1 MFCRSCRMVISDT
14 AKHCPKCGAPTQAAN
29 QSRTAISQQAGEST
43 PTAAPT
49 LNAPSAPGNAAD
61 DTLIGRVLANRYRL
75 VERLGQGGM
84 GIVYKGEHIRIHRPT
99 AIKVLNAEL
108 SNNPEFIAR
117 FEREA
122 EMASRIKHPN
132 AVDIYDFG
140 EAEDGIV
147 YLAMEYL
154 DGVPLSSIIKKE
166 GPLTLDRTIRILEQ
180 ASDALHAAHVL
191 GIVHRDLKP
200 DNIMICKKA
209 GRTDWVEV
217 VDFGLAKGVTVD
229 SAVETLTQVGF
240 VLGTPDY
247 MSPEQVGGDDLDSRS
262 DLYSLAVVTYEML
275 TCAFPFEGSTQQKRM
290 VKRLLEPPKPARQL
304 NPSLPVAVEQ
314 ILMKA
319 LSRDVADRQASTI
332 EFVTELKEALAI
344 NRAQTQPQQPAVR
357 PKPPIISVGRIPQ
370 AQARP
375 DAPTIRPPQDAAPI
389 FCGRC
394 GSRIEPGVRFCNDC
408 GAPVSGGFP
417 TVPVPP
423 GPANTPV
430 NPHVATSPGMVQ
442 PPPYPAVNPSP
453 RPFAAPAPAPRI
465 PPPQERS
472 RGGKKA
478 AIVITSL
485 IVLIAIG
492 VAVYIILQSQSG
504 DNRVNSA
511 EKLATSLRNAVSTG
525 RLVTLSD
532 DDARTYYFQLKE
544 IQPNHPA
551 LSESASTVLP
561 QLQRLGD
568 DIFKKKKA
576 VSSDVLSP
584 DDWAKTLRVYE
595 WAKTINP
602 ADRSLEARWRFAEG
616 EVAKQQGRKDDAE
629 RSYTAATQLDPNWS
643 LPHNSLGL
651 LRIDSKRYQDAV
663 SFYQRA
669 IDLDP
674 TWEIPYN
681 NMGSAY
687 FLSKDYDTAESYY
700 NTAIEKNPN
709 WARPH
714 YWLGS
719 IYQNKNLS
727 AEAIEQYEIA
737 LKLDP
742 NGDINSEIRRRIEQ
756 LQSVPSQ

>member
-1 MFCRSCRMVISDT
+1 MFCRSCRTVISDT
-14 AKHCPKCGAPTQAAN
+14 AKHCPKCGAATQAAN
-29 QSRTAISQQAGEST
+29 QARSPQSSGST
-43 PTAAPT
+43 PTAAT
-49 LNAPSAPGNAAD
+49 ILNASSAPGNMTD
-61 DTLIGRVLANRYRL
+61 DTLIGRVLANRYQL
-75 VERLGQGGM
+75 VEKLGQGGM

-154 DGVPLSSIIKKE
+154 DGVPLSSIIKNE
-166 GPLTLDRTIRILEQ
+166 GPLTLDRTVHILEQ
-180 ASDALHAAHVL
+180 AADALHAAHEL

-200 DNIMICKKA
+200 DNIMICKKT
-209 GRTDWVEV
+209 GRNDWVEV

-262 DLYSLAVVTYEML
+262 DLYSLAVVAYEML

-290 VKRLLEPPKPARQL
+290 VKRLLESPKPVRQL

-319 LSRDVADRQASTI
+319 LSREVADRHASTI

-344 NRAQTQPQQPAVR
+344 NRAQTQQRPAIR
-357 PKPPIISVGRIPQ
+357 PEP
-370 AQARP
+370 ARP
-375 DAPTIRPPQDAAPI
+375 APPASRPQQDAAPI

-423 GPANTPV
+423 AQANTPV
-430 NPHVATSPGMVQ
+430 NPRIATSPGMLQ
-442 PPPYPAVNPSP
+442 PPPYPSP
-453 RPFAAPAPAPRI
+453 MPFVAPAPAPRI
-465 PPPQERS
+465 VPLPQEGS

-478 AIVITSL
+478 AIIITSL
-485 IVLIAIG
+485 IALIAIS
-492 VAVYIILQSQSG
+492 VVVYLIIQSQSG
-504 DNRVNSA
+504 GNGVTSA
-511 EKLATSLRNAVSTG
+511 EKLAASLRNAVSTG
-525 RLVTLSD
+525 RLVTLTD
-532 DDARTYYFQLKE
+532 DDARTYYFQLKGL
-544 IQPNHPA
+544 QPNHPA
-551 LSESASTVLP
+551 LSESASTALP

-568 DIFKKKKA
+568 ETFKKKKA
-576 VSSDVLSP
+576 VSSDVLTT
-584 DDWAKTLRVYE
+584 DDWMRALRAYE
-595 WAKTINP
+595 WAKAIDPT
-602 ADRSLEARWRFAEG
+602 DRSLEARWRFAEG

-629 RSYTAATQLDPNWS
+629 RSFTAATQLDPNWS

-663 SFYQRA
+663 PYYQKA

-687 FLSKDYDTAESYY
+687 FLSKDYETAAQYY
-700 NTAIEKNPN
+700 TTAIEKNPN

-719 IYQNKNLS
+719 IYQNKNWN

-742 NGDINSEIRRRIEQ
+742 NADINNEIRKRIER
-756 LQSVPSQ
+756 LQSAPSQ

>member
-1 MFCRSCRMVISDT
+1 MFCSTCRSVISDT
-14 AKHCPKCGAPTQAAN
+14 AKHCPNCGTATRPAAPP
-29 QSRTAISQQAGEST
+29 RAGGPDT
-43 PTAAPT
+43 TAAPT
-49 LNAPSAPGNAAD
+49 LNAPAAGGRAD
-61 DTLIGRVLANRYRL
+61 DSLIGRTLANRYRL

-84 GIVYKGEHIRIHRPT
+84 GVVYKGEHVRIHRPT

-140 EAEDGIV
+140 EAEDGLV

-154 DGVPLSSIIKKE
+154 DGVPLSSIIKNE
-166 GPLTLDRTIRILEQ
+166 GPLSLERTINIIDQ
-180 ASDALHAAHVL
+180 AADALHAAHLL

-200 DNIMICKKA
+200 DNIMICKKP
-209 GRTDWVEV
+209 GHVDWVEV

-229 SAVETLTQVGF
+229 SALETLTQVGY

-262 DLYSLAVVTYEML
+262 DLYSLALVTYEML
-275 TCAFPFEGSTQQKRM
+275 TCAFPFEGSAQQKRM
-290 VKRLLEPPKPARQL
+290 VKRLLEPPKPVRQL
-304 NPSLPVAVEQ
+304 NPSLPVAVER

-319 LSRDVADRQASTI
+319 LSRDVGDRQASTI

-344 NRAQTQPQQPAVR
+344 NRAQTQPQQPAIR
-357 PKPPIISVGRIPQ
+357 PEPPGP
-370 AQARP
+370 ARP
-375 DAPTIRPPQDAAPI
+375 AARPQQDAPPL

-394 GSRIEPGVRFCNDC
+394 GNRIEPGLRFCSDC

-423 GPANTPV
+423 APANTPV
-430 NPHVATSPGMVQ
+430 NPHVATNPGMLR
-442 PPPYPAVNPSP
+442 PPPYPVVNPSP
-453 RPFAAPAPAPRI
+453 GPFVAPVPRAALL
-465 PPPQERS
+465 PQES
-472 RGGKKA
+472 PRGSKKT

-485 IVLIAIG
+485 IVLLAIG
-492 VAVYIILQSQSG
+492 VAVYLITRGQSEE
-504 DNRVNSA
+504 NRVGA
-511 EKLATSLRNAVSTG
+511 ADKLAASLRSAVSAG

-544 IQPNHPA
+544 VQPNHPA
-551 LSESASTVLP
+551 LGESAAVLP

-576 VSSDVLSP
+576 VSSDVLTTE
-584 DDWAKTLRVYE
+584 DWMRTLRAYE
-595 WAKTINP
+595 WAKAINP
-602 ADRSLEARWRFAEG
+602 NDRSLEARWRFAEG

-629 RSYTAATQLDPNWS
+629 RSYTAATQLDPSWS

-651 LRIDSKRYQDAV
+651 LRIDGKRYQDAV
-663 SFYQRA
+663 PFYQRA

-687 FLSKDYDTAESYY
+687 FLLKDYDTAESYY
-700 NTAIEKNPN
+700 SAAIEKSPN

-719 IYQNKNLS
+719 IYQNKNMNV
-727 AEAIEQYEIA
+727 EAIEQYELA

-742 NGDINSEIRRRIEQ
+742 NADINSEIRKRIER
-756 LQSVPSQ
+756 LQANPVTKEP

>member
-1 MFCRSCRMVISDT
+1 MFCRSCRTVISDT
-14 AKHCPKCGAPTQAAN
+14 AKHCPKCGAAIQTAN
-29 QSRTAISQQAGEST
+29 QLP
-43 PTAAPT
+43 PTILPQSSGSNPTDAPT
-49 LNAPSAPGNAAD
+49 LNAPAGYGNRTD
-61 DTLIGRVLANRYRL
+61 DALIGRTLANRYRL

-84 GIVYKGEHIRIHRPT
+84 GVVYKGEHVRIHRPT
-99 AIKVLNAEL
+99 AIKILNGEL

-154 DGVPLSSIIKKE
+154 DGVPLSSIIKNE
-166 GPLTLDRTIRILEQ
+166 GPLPLERAIHIAAQ
-180 ASDALHAAHVL
+180 AADALHAAHNL
-191 GIVHRDLKP
+191 GIIHRDLKP
-200 DNIMICKKA
+200 DNIMICKKT
-209 GRTDWVEV
+209 GHRDWVEV

-229 SAVETLTQVGF
+229 SALETLTQVGF

-247 MSPEQVGGDDLDSRS
+247 MSPEQVSGDDLDSRS
-262 DLYSLAVVTYEML
+262 DLYSLALVTYEML
-275 TCAFPFEGSTQQKRM
+275 TCAFPFEGSSQQKRM
-290 VKRLLEPPKPARQL
+290 VKRLIEPPKPVRQY

-319 LSRDVADRQASTI
+319 ISRDVDDRHSSTM
-332 EFVTELKEALAI
+332 EFVTALKEATAI
-344 NRAQTQPQQPAVR
+344 NRAQTQQQPARQPESARPSEPARPPQPARPQQPDV
-357 PKPPIISVGRIPQ
+357 
-370 AQARP
+370 
-375 DAPTIRPPQDAAPI
+375 APL

-394 GSRIEPGVRFCNDC
+394 GSRIEPGLRFCNDC

-417 TVPVPP
+417 TMRVPP
-423 GPANTPV
+423 PAANTPV
-430 NPHVATSPGMVQ
+430 NPVGATNPAMFQS
-442 PPPYPAVNPSP
+442 PPYRAVNPSP
-453 RPFAAPAPAPRI
+453 GPFPVPAPPQRIAPL
-465 PPPQERS
+465 PQSGS

-478 AIVITSL
+478 AIVIMSL
-485 IVLIAIG
+485 VVLVALG
-492 VAVYIILQSQSG
+492 VAVYIIFIWNNPDNSG
-504 DNRVNSA
+504 LSKA
-511 EKLATSLRNAVSTG
+511 ESLAASLRNAVSAG
-525 RLVTLSD
+525 RLVALSD

-544 IQPNHPA
+544 IQPGHPS
-551 LSESASTVLP
+551 LSESAATALP
-561 QLQRLGD
+561 QLKRLGD

-576 VSSDVLSP
+576 VSADVLAP
-584 DDWAKTLRVYE
+584 EEWMKALRVYE
-595 WAKTINP
+595 WAKAIDPN
-602 ADRSLEARWRFAEG
+602 DRSLEARWRFAEG
-616 EVAKQQGRKDDAE
+616 EVAKQQNRKDDAE

-651 LRIDSKRYQDAV
+651 LRVDSRRYLDAV
-663 SFYQRA
+663 PFYQRA

-687 FLSKDYDTAESYY
+687 FLSKDYETAAQYY
-700 NTAIEKNPN
+700 TAAIEKNPN

-719 IYQNKNLS
+719 VYQNKNWS

-742 NGDINSEIRRRIEQ
+742 NADINSEIRKRIEK
-756 LQSVPSQ
+756 LQSTSGQ

>member
-1 MFCRSCRMVISDT
+1 MVISDT
-14 AKHCPKCGAPTQAAN
+14 AKHCPKCGAATNAAN
-29 QSRTAISQQAGEST
+29 QARPPGSPQSGGQGST
-43 PTAAPT
+43 LATT
-49 LNAPSAPGNAAD
+49 LNAPAASVNRAD
-61 DTLIGRVLANRYRL
+61 DSLIGRVLANRYRL
-75 VERLGQGGM
+75 VEKLGQGGM
-84 GIVYKGEHIRIHRPT
+84 GVVYKGEHIRIHRPT
-99 AIKVLNAEL
+99 AIKVLNADL

-154 DGVPLSSIIKKE
+154 AGVPLSSIIKNE
-166 GPLTLDRTIRILEQ
+166 GPLALERTIHILDQ
-180 ASDALHAAHVL
+180 AADALHAAHEL

-200 DNIMICKKA
+200 DNIMICKKS
-209 GRTDWVEV
+209 GRVDWVEV
-217 VDFGLAKGVTVD
+217 VDFGLAKGVTVE
-229 SAVETLTQVGF
+229 AALETLTQVGF

-262 DLYSLAVVTYEML
+262 DLYSLAVVAYEML

-290 VKRLLEPPKPARQL
+290 VKRLLEPPKPVRQL
-304 NPSLPVAVEQ
+304 NPSLPVAVER

-319 LSRDVADRQASTI
+319 LSREVDDRHASTV

-357 PKPPIISVGRIPQ
+357 PEPS
-370 AQARP
+370 
-375 DAPTIRPPQDAAPI
+375 RPPQPAASRPQQDAPPI
-389 FCGRC
+389 FCSRC
-394 GSRIEPGVRFCNDC
+394 GSRIESGVRFCNDC

-423 GPANTPV
+423 VQANTPV
-430 NPHVATSPGMVQ
+430 NPAMATSPRMLQ
-442 PPPYPAVNPSP
+442 PPAYPPVN
-453 RPFAAPAPAPRI
+453 PAPAPFVA
-465 PPPQERS
+465 PPPRIAPLPQRGS
-472 RGGKKA
+472 RGGKRA

-492 VAVYIILQSQSG
+492 VAVYLIVGGKSG
-504 DNRVNSA
+504 DNGLTNA
-511 EKLATSLRNAVSTG
+511 EKLATSLRYAISSG
-525 RLVTLSD
+525 RLVTLAD

-544 IQPNHPA
+544 VQPNHPA
-551 LSESASTVLP
+551 LNEAASTVLP

-576 VSSDVLSP
+576 VSSDALTT
-584 DDWAKTLRVYE
+584 DDWIKTLRAYE
-595 WAKTINP
+595 WAKAIDP
-602 ADRSLEARWRFAEG
+602 SDRSLEARWRFAEG

-629 RSYTAATQLDPNWS
+629 RSYTAATQLDQNWS

-651 LRIDSKRYQDAV
+651 LRIDSRRYMDAV
-663 SFYQRA
+663 PYYQRA

-687 FLSKDYDTAESYY
+687 FLAKDYDTAESYY
-700 NTAIEKNPN
+700 NKAIEKNPN

-719 IYQNKNLS
+719 IYQNKNWTS
-727 AEAIEQYEIA
+727 EAIEQYEIA

-742 NGDINSEIRRRIEQ
+742 NGDINNEIRKRIER
-756 LQSVPSQ
+756 LQSTTTQ

>member
-1 MFCRSCRMVISDT
+1 MFCRSCRTVISDA
-14 AKHCPKCGAPTQAAN
+14 AKHCPNCGSATQAAN
-29 QSRTAISQQAGEST
+29 QAAPTLLPNEEGSP

-49 LNAPSAPGNAAD
+49 LNRSSASGNRTD
-61 DTLIGRVLANRYRL
+61 ETLVGRVLANRYRL
-75 VERLGQGGM
+75 VEKLGQGGM
-84 GIVYKGEHIRIHRPT
+84 GVVYKGEHIRIHRAT

-122 EMASRIKHPN
+122 DMASRIKHPN

-154 DGVPLSSIIKKE
+154 DGVPLSSIIKNE
-166 GPLTLDRTIRILEQ
+166 GPLSLERTIHILEQ
-180 ASDALHAAHVL
+180 AADALQAAHVL

-200 DNIMICKKA
+200 DNIMICKKP
-209 GRTDWVEV
+209 GHTDWVEV

-229 SAVETLTQVGF
+229 AAYETLTQVGF

-275 TCAFPFEGSTQQKRM
+275 TCAFPFEGATQQKRM
-290 VKRLLEPPKPARQL
+290 VKRLLEPPKPVRQL
-304 NPSLPVAVEQ
+304 NPSLPAAVEQ
-314 ILMKA
+314 ILTKA
-319 LSRDVADRQASTI
+319 LSRDVDDRHSSTI
-332 EFVTELKEALAI
+332 EFVTALKEALAI
-344 NRAQTQPQQPAVR
+344 NRAQTQPQQ
-357 PKPPIISVGRIPQ
+357 
-370 AQARP
+370 QARKP
-375 DAPTIRPPQDAAPI
+375 EPAIPPQPANRPHQDAAPI
-389 FCGRC
+389 FCSRC
-394 GSRIEPGVRFCNDC
+394 GSRIQTGLRFCNDC
-408 GAPVSGGFP
+408 GAPVSGGFL

-423 GPANTPV
+423 PPANTPV
-430 NPHVATSPGMVQ
+430 NPRMATSPGMIQ
-442 PPPYPAVNPSP
+442 PSPYPTVNPSP
-453 RPFAAPAPAPRI
+453 IPFAAPAPRIAPM
-465 PPPQERS
+465 PQRGS

-478 AIVITSL
+478 AIVIMSL
-485 IVLIAIG
+485 VALIAIG
-492 VAVYIILQSQSG
+492 VAVYLIIQRQSG
-504 DNRVNSA
+504 DDGLTTA
-511 EKLATSLRNAVSTG
+511 ERLASSLRSAISAG
-525 RLVTLSD
+525 RLVTLTD

-544 IQPNHPA
+544 VQPSHPA
-551 LSESASTVLP
+551 LSESTATVLP

-576 VSSDVLSP
+576 VSSDVLAP
-584 DDWAKTLRVYE
+584 EDWIKTLRVYE
-595 WAKTINP
+595 WAKAIDPN
-602 ADRSLEARWRFAEG
+602 DRSLEARWRFAEG

-663 SFYQRA
+663 PYYQRA
-669 IDLDP
+669 INLEPD
-674 TWEIPYN
+674 WEIPYN

-687 FLSKDYDTAESYY
+687 FLLQDYVTAEGYY

-719 IYQNKNLS
+719 IYEKKNWS

-742 NGDINSEIRRRIEQ
+742 KGEINNDIRRRIER
-756 LQSVPSQ
+756 LQNASSQ